1 MLPHRAAR
9 HPPRPPRRTEAIRLR
24 EALLPSRGHSPAG
37 VGMFCRSFG
46 SGRGRRTLLKR
57 WHILRAPYPLMKRR
71 LRRGPPYPGDM
82 SHPSGRH
89 PVFTQG
95 SGTSMCHLGHIPRA
109 QRPSR
114 TYRSWLRSE
123 KQTRATPYYRRRAVE
138 PSSRPWS
145 SVFRLPSS
153 VFRLP
158 SSVKAGSHLAV
169 GCDARQPGDRSAA
182 PNAPKDAVLPHWGSS
197 GTWRCRARELRP
209 DADVSD
215 DPQCGR
221 TAAPSGAVATK
232 RS

>member
-9 HPPRPPRRTEAIRLR
+9 HPPRRPRRTEAIRLR

-57 WHILRAPYPLMKRR
+57 WHLLRAPYPLMKRR

-89 PVFTQG
+89 PVFTKG
-95 SGTSMCHLGHIPRA
+95 RGTSMCHLGHIPRA
-109 QRPSR
+109 RRPFANVKIVASIVR
-114 TYRSWLRSE
+114 GDWRDAVLPPSSG
-123 KQTRATPYYRRRAVE
+123 RATRGHL
-138 PSSRPWS
+138 SSA
-145 SVFRLPSS
+145 
-153 VFRLP
+153 
-158 SSVKAGSHLAV
+158 KAGAHRSD
-169 GCDARQPGDRSAA
+169 GCHAGQPRERSAA
-182 PNAPKDAVLPHWGSS
+182 PNAPKDVVLPHWGSS
-197 GTWRCRARELRP
+197 GTWMCRARELRQ

-221 TAAPSGAVATK
+221 TAAPSGAAAPQ